1 MTQERAVLAGG
12 CFWGMQ
18 DLIRRHDGVIS
29 TRVGYSGGDVPN
41 ATYRRLRHSRARRTT
56 STAASSSA
64 YRAGHGTG
72 TLFPSGFRLV
82 RNFSELQAPPGPF
95 HRQQCIPFALDRHT
109 LADLVHARPPL
120 RKLLS
125 IAETK
130 LSGKAKARIGRGR
143 SRVDKVRT
151 NPPV

>member
-29 TRVGYSGGDVPN
+29 TRVGYTGGDVPN

-95 HRQQCIPFALDRHT
+95 HRQQCIPRRPTGTPWPTWFMPARRCANCCPLHQRQSYLEKPRPGSGEADPALIR
-109 LADLVHARPPL
+109 
-120 RKLLS
+120 
-125 IAETK
+125 
-130 LSGKAKARIGRGR
+130 
-143 SRVDKVRT
+143 
-151 NPPV
+151 

>member
-29 TRVGYSGGDVPN
+29 TRVGYTGGDVPN

-95 HRQQCIPFALDRHT
+95 HRQQCIPFG
-109 LADLVHARPPL
+109 ARPAHPG
-120 RKLLS
+120 RPGS
-125 IAETK
+125 CQPAAAQIAVHCT
-130 LSGKAKARIGRGR
+130 R
-143 SRVDKVRT
+143 DKVIWKSQGPDRAR
-151 NPPV
+151 PIPR